1 MKYPLLLTNIATHRP
16 MSSKLQIS
24 PDRHLSTIK
33 KILKKLKETQ
43 KKRLKQLILIKVIIF
58 PLKILKKRLKQLK
71 RNA

>member
-33 KILKKLKETQ
+33 KILKQLKET
-43 KKRLKQLILIKVIIF
+43 KRNLKET
-58 PLKILKKRLKQLK
+58 LKATQKKRLKQLK